1 MRLYPLTI
9 NSIFLFFRPLPPPPM
24 THHHPY
30 RPFPTCL
37 HTYGVRHWSCPA
49 IATEPC
55 RPTACVRE
63 RPHIALRPTAN
74 YSLLTANWS
83 FTFSAKEKDTETGYS
98 YFGSRYYSSELSI
111 WLSVDPMADKYPSMS
126 PYVYCA
132 NNPIKLVDPNGE
144 EISEHID
151 KYGNI
156 IAHYDDGDNSVY
168 LHKSGTTN
176 ADISQQ
182 RIALHNTG
190 GEGKKVGEL
199 GGTIDM
205 MSFFENKLSQSASE
219 SKKMSIFS
227 YYMKVKL
234 NGDWDLKNNEKTI
247 WGVAWK
253 YDSDNN
259 TNTTFSCSRFS
270 GANAADVGNY
280 HAGYVGTIANIPRYI
295 LCKGAGAAETWK
307 SFKEKRYK
315 DTAKGTIQFL
325 NPFDLRSG
333 DQKKDSWYN
342 SIGMEAAKSERK

>member
-1 MRLYPLTI
+1 MSTI
-9 NSIFLFFRPLPPPPM
+9 
-24 THHHPY
+24 T
-30 RPFPTCL
+30 PTYNPHIPQTRTRCP
-37 HTYGVRHWSCPA
+37 HTYGVRVCLCVTPT
-49 IATEPC
+49 TEPC
-55 RPTACVRE
+55 RPTACISRAPSLTVPCPLTPVRW
-63 RPHIALRPTAN
+63 T
-74 YSLLTANWS
+74 Y
-83 FTFSAKEKDTETGYS
+83 TFSAKEKDSETGFS
-98 YFGSRYYSSELSI
+98 YFGSRYYNSDLSI
-111 WLSVDPMADKYPSMS
+111 WLSVDPMASKYPSLS

-132 NNPIKLVDPNGE
+132 DNPVKLVDPTGE

-156 IAHYDDGDNSVY
+156 IAHYDDGDNNVY
-168 LHKSGTTN
+168 LHKSGTTI
-176 ADISQQ
+176 ADIGQQ
-182 RIALHNTG
+182 RSALHNTG

-199 GGTIDM
+199 GGNIDM

-227 YYMKVKL
+227 YYTKVKL
-234 NGDWDLKNNEKTI
+234 YGDWDLKNNEKTI

-270 GANAADVGNY
+270 GAYAADVGNY

-307 SFKEKRYK
+307 SFKEKRYT
-315 DTAKGTIQFL
+315 DTAIGTIQFL
-325 NPFDLRSG
+325 NPYDLRSG
-333 DQKKDSWYN
+333 DRKKDFWYN